1 VSAAGANEACE
12 RCLRRSFLLGLLA
25 PRIAGLLQRPDR
37 RAPALLSLRE
47 DELIAAVGGDHEA
60 ELASRLEC
68 FDARAARREL
78 EGAEVGAACRHGDAF
93 PPALRDLPDC
103 PAVLYHVP
111 RAAERLVAMAAPPT
125 VAVVGARRASH
136 YGRTIAYELGR
147 GLGAAGVTVV
157 SGLALGIDAA
167 AHRGALD
174 AGGRAVAVLAG
185 GPDVPYPRTN
195 RALHWRM
202 REAAVVV
209 SELPPGTRPFRWS
222 FPARNRIMA
231 GLAAMSIVVEA
242 AERSGSL
249 ITAEFAEDLG
259 REVGAMPGPVNSRLA
274 EGSNRLLREGAVVV
288 RGAGDVLDE
297 LFGAGAWER
306 ERIADADPA
315 EALDP
320 RLRLVLDAVEA
331 GEPVESIGREERL
344 SAREV
349 RASLGQLESRGLIAR
364 AGVGAYVRTAP

>member
-1 VSAAGANEACE
+1 MNPEPAKDACD

-37 RAPALLSLRE
+37 RAPALLALGE
-47 DELIAAVGGDHEA
+47 KDLIAATGGDHEA
-60 ELASRLEC
+60 EIGRRLAA
-68 FDARAARREL
+68 FDARAARKGL
-78 EGAEVGAACRHGDAF
+78 EDAGVGAACRHGDAF
-93 PPALRDLPDC
+93 PAGLPDC
-103 PAVLYHVP
+103 PATLYFVP
-111 RAAERLVAMAAPPT
+111 GDPERLAAMAAPPA

-147 GLGAAGVTVV
+147 GLAAAGVSVV

-202 REAAVVV
+202 RESAAIV
-209 SELPPGTRPFRWS
+209 SELPPGTQPFRWS

-231 GLAAMSIVVEA
+231 GLGAMSIVVEA

-259 REVGAMPGPVNSRLA
+259 REVGAVPGPVNSRLA
-274 EGSNRLLREGAVVV
+274 EGGNRLLRDGAVVI
-288 RGAGDVLDE
+288 RGAADVLDE

-306 ERIADADPA
+306 ERLAPPDPVA
-315 EALDP
+315 ELEP
-320 RLRLVLDAVEA
+320 PLRRVLDAVEA
-331 GEPVESIGREERL
+331 GEPLDSVGRGSEL

-349 RASLGQLESRGLIAR
+349 RAALGQLESRGLIAR
-364 AGVGAYVRTAP
+364 AGVGAYVRTTR

>member
-1 VSAAGANEACE
+1 V
-12 RCLRRSFLLGLLA
+12 GLLA

-37 RAPALLSLRE
+37 RAPALLSLGER
-47 DELIAAVGGDHEA
+47 ELIAAVGGDRGE
-60 ELASRLEC
+60 ELGRRLES
-68 FDARAARREL
+68 FEAGRARREL
-78 EGAEVGAACRHGDAF
+78 EDAGVGAVCRHCEAF
-93 PPALRDLPDC
+93 PSALRDLPDC
-103 PAVLYHVP
+103 PAVLYFLP
-111 RAAERLVAMAAPPT
+111 GSRERLAAMASAPV

-147 GLGAAGVTVV
+147 GLGAAGVAVV

-174 AGGRAVAVLAG
+174 GGGRAVAVLAG

-195 RALHWRM
+195 RALHRRVRDM
-202 REAAVVV
+202 GVVV

-259 REVGAMPGPVNSRLA
+259 REVGAVPGAVNARLA
-274 EGSNRLLREGAVVV
+274 AGSNRLLRDGAVVV
-288 RGAGDVLDE
+288 RGPADVLDE
-297 LFGAGAWER
+297 LLGVGAWER
-306 ERIADADPA
+306 ERLAGADRA
-315 EALDP
+315 EGLDP
-320 RLRLVLDAVEA
+320 RLRRVLDSVEA
-331 GEPVESIGREERL
+331 GEPADSIGREAGL

-349 RASLGQLESRGLIAR
+349 RAALGQLESRGLIAR
-364 AGVGAYVRTAP
+364 AGVGAYVRAAG

>member
-1 VSAAGANEACE
+1 MVA
-12 RCLRRSFLLGLLA
+12 
-25 PRIAGLLQRPDR
+25 
-37 RAPALLSLRE
+37 
-47 DELIAAVGGDHEA
+47 
-60 ELASRLEC
+60 
-68 FDARAARREL
+68 
-78 EGAEVGAACRHGDAF
+78 
-93 PPALRDLPDC
+93 PPA
-103 PAVLYHVP
+103 
-111 RAAERLVAMAAPPT
+111 

-136 YGRTIAYELGR
+136 YGRTVAYELGR
-147 GLGAAGVTVV
+147 GLAAAGVSVV

-202 REAAVVV
+202 RESAAIV
-209 SELPPGTRPFRWS
+209 SELPPGIRPFRWS

-259 REVGAMPGPVNSRLA
+259 REVGAVPGPVNARLA
-274 EGSNRLLREGAVVV
+274 EGGNRLLRDGAVVI

-297 LFGAGAWER
+297 LFGVGAWER
-306 ERIADADPA
+306 GRIAAPEPADELEP
-315 EALDP
+315 P
-320 RLRLVLDAVEA
+320 LRRVLDAVEA
-331 GEPVESIGREERL
+331 GDPVDAIGRESEL
-344 SAREV
+344 SAQEV
-349 RASLGQLESRGLIAR
+349 RAALGQLESRGLIAR
-364 AGVGAYVRTAP
+364 AGVGAYVRTAQ